1 MTYDELKE
9 EIKTAMKARDKD
21 RLRILRQ
28 LHGEIKQIEVD
39 ERRAITD
46 KDVTDMTKRVLKQTR
61 EMLENS
67 IKAANDDERTA
78 RLEDQV
84 KVLEGLLPQQLTGP
98 ALVELVE
105 KTIAEL
111 GATSKRDMGSHGRAG
126 SGHRR
131 QPGQGAGGPGSGQAP
146 GLRRIRLRR
155 AGKRA
160 RRPRP
165 ASLLR
170 PAPRRGRPGSPA
182 RRVRPAICAF
192 PSLTVWPTGIF
203 AAAFTRW
210 QSALIMAAVL

>member
-111 GATSKRDMGSHGRAG
+111 GATSKRDMGKVM
-126 SGHRR
+126 
-131 QPGQGAGGPGSGQAP
+131 GALSAATGGNLDKAQA
-146 GLRRIRLRR
+146 
-155 AGKRA
+155 AQEVGKRLA
-160 RRPRP
+160 
-165 ASLLR
+165 
-170 PAPRRGRPGSPA
+170 
-182 RRVRPAICAF
+182 
-192 PSLTVWPTGIF
+192 
-203 AAAFTRW
+203 
-210 QSALIMAAVL
+210 